1 MFDYIHC
8 MLMVLIYGRFP
19 TQMGSYATLSG
30 TSMACPHIA
39 GVMALIRQAKGGSR
53 KLSAT
58 TMRTLMMNNAKPFK
72 IFQKDWLESVA
83 RQGAGLVDVYQAVN
97 SKLLV
102 EPQSI
107 SIGDI
112 EHVAPNDEYKIT
124 LKNTGKET
132 AEFQISHMAAASVQ
146 AYGHSNFTESLIP
159 EKKPKYTKDAGSEA
173 TVEFK
178 QTTVTVNAGTKVE
191 VVVRIHPPSNS
202 ASIPP
207 TIYSGYIVV
216 HDKRTKF
223 DVHVPYAG
231 LTASLHNIGVLL
243 RNSTLPAVE
252 MPTKNV
258 ITSRSPA
265 VVVFQLSSASAV
277 VVIDVVGASDT
288 TKTLGTVPGGY
299 GTWLGRNDISD
310 AQDVL
315 GLQWYGNVAESF
327 ETATSRNKLLPTLLS
342 TGALRT
348 SPNSTLHSE
357 ALFGIKPL
365 ESGTYHIRI
374 SALRTFGDSANAQD
388 FDTWI
393 SPELH
398 VRKS

>member
-1 MFDYIHC
+1 
-8 MLMVLIYGRFP
+8 
-19 TQMGSYATLSG
+19 
-30 TSMACPHIA
+30 
-39 GVMALIRQAKGGSR
+39 
-53 KLSAT
+53 
-58 TMRTLMMNNAKPFK
+58 
-72 IFQKDWLESVA
+72 
-83 RQGAGLVDVYQAVN
+83 
-97 SKLLV
+97 
-102 EPQSI
+102 
-107 SIGDI
+107 
-112 EHVAPNDEYKIT
+112 
-124 LKNTGKET
+124 
-132 AEFQISHMAAASVQ
+132 MAAASVQ

-374 SALRTFGDSANAQD
+374 SALRTFGDSANAKD